1 MNVCDDVL
9 LKIVIFILLIDFE
22 YSDEIFLIM
31 LLLKISSIGF
41 IVGVIKIFSFVIEKK
56 VIVECISFVIFWFFK
71 VYVLKILFIG
81 IKEREIVKVVVK
93 LNRIRNYLEF
103 VDLSEIEGLLV
114 VVKIVKLSIVSEF
127 EFGLNGVFII
137 EVIKNKVV
145 LSVVELRFD
154 IV

>member
-1 MNVCDDVL
+1 MMFL

-41 IVGVIKIFSFVIEKK
+41 IVVVIKIFSFVIEKK
-56 VIVECISFVIFWFFK
+56 VIVECISFVIIWFFK

-114 VVKIVKLSIVSEF
+114 IKKIVKLSIVSEF
-127 EFGLNGVFII
+127 EFSLNGVFII
-137 EVIKNKVV
+137 EVIKDKVV